1 MSQVDFSDDNE
12 LLELLDDNLDKKS
25 LQPPESSKIVEESR
39 NIHINPHAQN
49 ALENLVKYENIVE
62 DVVSHPIAHKLNYD
76 NLQTYI
82 YPSNLEVRDYQFDIV
97 KKALFSNLLC
107 ALPTGLGKTFI
118 ASTVMLNYFRWTIE
132 AKIIFM
138 APTRPLVAQ
147 QIKACYGITG
157 IPPEQTAILLDKT
170 KRNRAEIWKEK
181 RVFFTT
187 PQVVEND
194 LSGGLLDPRQVVCL
208 VVDEAHRA
216 KGNYS
221 YTKVV
226 QFIKRFNTSFRVLA
240 LSATPSA
247 DIEGVQ
253 QIIDNLMI
261 SRVEVRTESSPD
273 TAKYM
278 KTKQVEK
285 VDCEVNENIRT
296 ITGYICEAILPVLRK
311 ANEAGIYD
319 ITDPARI
326 NSFQALEK
334 SRKVVANPSLS
345 EGIKWTY
352 YFILQ
357 LLGEVGQFLRRLN
370 VYVNCFFL
378 LS

>member
-345 EGIKWTY
+345 ED
-352 YFILQ
+352 
-357 LLGEVGQFLRRLN
+357 
-370 VYVNCFFL
+370 
-378 LS
+378 